1 MVKWILNL
9 ISLAL
14 YNFSD
19 NTIECPY
26 SKPTECTNSF
36 CLSKQ
41 NIVNLS
47 KRRGPFSF
55 HKQNKYSKLAEHFE
69 YNHIPAHLSSVQNLH
84 FKSILCTRNG
94 LAIVHLARNLIT
106 QFGIVDL
113 HIHKFLGTFG
123 RQSVKYSP
131 DSVAARISPDSS
143 LCLIR
148 LPWSRISRVTTLQV
162 RVFHLP
168 CAFMFKKSFN
178 LYCASICRL
187 ICNAV

>member
-168 CAFMFKKSFN
+168 CAFMFKKVLTYIALVS
-178 LYCASICRL
+178 AG
-187 ICNAV
+187 